1 MTLFKGSGV
10 ALVTPFDE
18 EGNIDFN
25 VLEDLINFQIKNGT
39 DALIICGTTGEART
53 MTKDEQISVVKFAV
67 EKTNKRIPVIAG
79 AGGNNTKEV
88 VEFSKIMEDAG
99 ADGLLSVTPYYNK
112 ASYDGLIKHYHSQ
125 GDAVNIPIIVYN
137 VPGRTGLNI
146 SPNQMKEIS
155 EHENI
160 VGIKEASGDIVQAME
175 IRRLCPNL
183 DIYSGNDDIVV
194 PLMSIGGKGVISV
207 LANIMPKETSEMC
220 HLYLDGNEKEPGK
233 KQVKYLKLIKA
244 LFKEVNPVPVKAA
257 LEIMGY
263 NSTNL
268 RLPLTKANKNT
279 FDELKE
285 ILKELEVI

>member
-10 ALVTPFDE
+10 ALVTPFDK

-146 SPNQMKEIS
+146 SPNQMKEIG

-220 HLYLDGNEKEPGK
+220 HLYLDGNEKEAGK

>member
-10 ALVTPFDE
+10 ALVTPFDK

-146 SPNQMKEIS
+146 SPNQMKEIG